1 MKIVKR
7 RYFLEQHQILKL
19 LNIFIKNLDELMKNF
34 LWDWEVFND
43 KYKVVSAN
51 VA

>member
-1 MKIVKR
+1 MKTP
-7 RYFLEQHQILKL
+7 
-19 LNIFIKNLDELMKNF
+19 NPIFIKNLDELMKNF